1 MSIKNELWYKVENL
15 VAQKLGLKRIAFSG
29 GQWPLK
35 EDAEDIDIICQVK
48 ATEKKQI
55 TIKGIDLK
63 DLYKR
68 SLIQHKVP
76 LFVFYIGGI
85 EYDKGKVW
93 VAMPLEDFEDLG
105 IKELIKQIIY

>member
-1 MSIKNELWYKVENL
+1 MSIKNELWYKIENL

-35 EDAEDIDIICQVK
+35 EDAEDINIICQVK

-55 TIKGIDLK
+55 IIKGIDLK

-68 SLIQHKVP
+68 SLIQHKLPVFAFHVDQIKYENARTWICIP
-76 LFVFYIGGI
+76 LA
-85 EYDKGKVW
+85 EADR
-93 VAMPLEDFEDLG
+93 LRR
-105 IKELIKQIIY
+105 

>member
-1 MSIKNELWYKVENL
+1 MSVKTKLWYKIENI

-55 TIKGIDLK
+55 IIKGTDLK

-68 SLIQHKVP
+68 SLIQHKLPVFAFHVDQIKYEDARTWICIP
-76 LFVFYIGGI
+76 LA
-85 EYDKGKVW
+85 EADRLKR
-93 VAMPLEDFEDLG
+93 
-105 IKELIKQIIY
+105 